1 MGAAYER
8 LVRSYE
14 YCRTRTDFV
23 PKVAFVLGSGLGDFA
38 DYVTVEAEI
47 LYSEIPDFPVST
59 VSGHE
64 GKFVFAYV
72 EEVPVVMMKGR
83 VHYYEGYSMEEVVLP
98 IRLMK
103 MLGAET
109 LILTNASGGINLA
122 FDPGDLML
130 ITDQISSLVP
140 SPLIG
145 ANIEEL
151 GTRFPDMSHIYDEE
165 LQELIRR
172 AADSEQIP
180 LREGAYIQ
188 FTGPAY
194 ETPAEIRMAGML
206 GADAVGMSTACEAV
220 AANHMGMRICG
231 ISCVVNMAAG
241 IQKTPLSHEEVKEMG
256 SRKSEEFRRLMMA
269 VFREMKQKMEQEM

>member
-38 DYVTVEAEI
+38 DYVTVESEI
-47 LYSEIPDFPVST
+47 PYSEIPDFPVST

-72 EEVPVVMMKGR
+72 EGIPVVMMKGR

-180 LREGAYIQ
+180 LREGVYIQ
-188 FTGPAY
+188 FTGPGY
-194 ETPAEIRMAGML
+194 ETPAEIRMAGAL

-220 AANHMGMRICG
+220 AANHMGMKICG

-241 IQKTPLSHEEVKEMG
+241 IQKTPLSHEEVKKMG
-256 SRKSEEFRRLMMA
+256 SRKSEEFRRLMLA
-269 VFREMKQKMEQEM
+269 VFREMKQEM

>member
-8 LVRSYE
+8 LVKSYE
-14 YCRTRTDFV
+14 YCRKRTDFV

-47 LYSEIPDFPVST
+47 SYSDIPDFPVST

-109 LILTNASGGINLA
+109 LILTNASGGINRA

-130 ITDQISSLVP
+130 ITDQISSFVP

-145 ANIEEL
+145 ENIEEL
-151 GTRFPDMSHIYDEE
+151 GTRFPDMSHIYDED

-172 AADSEQIP
+172 AATSEQIL
-180 LREGAYIQ
+180 LRKGVYIQ

-220 AANHMGMRICG
+220 AANHMGMKICG

-256 SRKSEEFRRLMMA
+256 SRKSEEFRRLMLA
-269 VFREMKQKMEQEM
+269 VFREMKQEM